1 MGSNTT
7 QLGDNVSK
15 SDLEGLFAKLL
26 RIHGLDYG
34 WERDYRFAAHHV
46 GLGLGIKARLKN
58 AGLRDWRFDF
68 ALPDAL
74 TAVELHGGEWVG
86 GRHVTGS
93 GFSGDREK
101 MNAALLLG
109 WRVLEFPG
117 KILKQ
122 DPVGC
127 INKVIAL
134 LELVGDESDLALAK
148 EHHDLQ
154 L

>member
-1 MGSNTT
+1 M
-7 QLGDNVSK
+7 SK

-26 RIHGLDYG
+26 CLHGLDYG

-46 GLGLGIKARLKN
+46 GLGLGIKARLKK
-58 AGLRDWRFDF
+58 AGLKDWRFDF
-68 ALPDAL
+68 ALPEDCIMA
-74 TAVELHGGEWVG
+74 AVEIHGGEWSS

-148 EHHDLQ
+148 EQYDLQ